1 VSRPGTLLPGAA
13 VSEPAL
19 PAEKAVGVC
28 TDLAGELEPGALRQ
42 VLGQFV
48 TGVTI
53 VTGMAGDRPVGMTVN
68 SFTSVSLAPP
78 LVLFCAASG
87 SMTGRHILK
96 SGAFAVNILG
106 RDQQE
111 VAERFAARVEGRFA
125 GLPARAGRTGS
136 PILTDGL
143 AFLDCRIADRMVRGD
158 HFLILGEVVEAGILR
173 TGEPLAFFDR
183 SYR

>member
-1 VSRPGTLLPGAA
+1 MSLPGYPLSGAS
-13 VSEPAL
+13 VSESAL
-19 PAEKAVGVC
+19 SAERAAGAC
-28 TDLAGELEPGALRQ
+28 TDLAGELEPRALRQ

-48 TGVTI
+48 TGVTV
-53 VTGMAGDRPVGMTVN
+53 VTSMAGDRPVGMTVN

-96 SGAFAVNILG
+96 RGAFAVNILG
-106 RDQQE
+106 REQQDL
-111 VAERFAARVEGRFA
+111 AERFAARVDGRFA
-125 GLPARAGRTGS
+125 GLRSRAGRTGS

-158 HFLILGEVVEAGILR
+158 HFLILGEVVEAGVLR
-173 TGEPLAFFDR
+173 AGEPLAFFGR